1 MRISGNVLLQYSAAT
16 FVIVTAISIAL
27 GIILLA
33 IALVIVIIAD
43 YQISSHVR
51 LYQEV
56 ARLTLKDDTEAYALF
71 ATGDPGSVTP
81 HLAGLFSEMLSLG
94 NIFRVK
100 IWGRD
105 GTILWSDQT
114 GLIGR
119 KFPDN
124 DGFD

>member
-1 MRISGNVLLQYSAAT
+1 VRISGNVLLQYSAAT

-27 GIILLA
+27 GIILTKR
-33 IALVIVIIAD
+33 IAD

-100 IWGRD
+100 IWSRD